1 MLTQKVLDEHWSAF
15 YLCQFRGSLRPH
27 SPFVL
32 LSDAS
37 TFIYINKSLQ
47 ILSMAPYLLFPLLDR
62 SEATAF
68 S

>member
-1 MLTQKVLDEHWSAF
+1 MLTQKVLDKYWSAF

-27 SPFVL
+27 SPFVR

-37 TFIYINKSLQ
+37 TFININKSLH
-47 ILSMAPYLLFPLLDR
+47 ISLMAPYLLFLLLDR